1 MAQEQA
7 VQKAEAVWS
16 RRLDGWL
23 LALCVGLLALVA
35 AMLAM
40 NLVFQYHNYQ
50 LAMGDTA
57 ALSPL
62 DRAIMAVE
70 VSRALDFAV
79 VKTSAT
85 FMGYLLVFL
94 GTAFV
99 LRAAQAAYSLR
110 TEGGE
115 GLPKLTLTST
125 SPGLVLATLGVL
137 SVGLALYS
145 KTKIELTAS
154 QKGQAAAVQD
164 ANASAKQ
171 DAAIQK
177 AVQETLAAL
186 TAQSVGAE
194 GPSRPGGKASGAAK
208 SGTDGAVGTF
218 PLTGHRGLD
227 AEEKARLDKVAEMVL
242 GNRSQT
248 LDIRPKP
255 GNGAGGTP
263 YQVALVVRLG
273 DLIKQYL
280 IQKGVPQEQLR
291 VYSWGEMQPVLPDA
305 GPGSVELELGK
316 HK

>member
-7 VQKAEAVWS
+7 VQAAEAVWS

-23 LALCVGLLALVA
+23 LALCVGLLAVVA

-40 NLVFQYHNYQ
+40 NLVFQYHNYH
-50 LAMGDTA
+50 LAVGDTA
-57 ALSPL
+57 SLSPL
-62 DRAIMAVE
+62 DRAVMAVE

-99 LRAAQAAYSLR
+99 LRAAQAAYSLQ

-137 SVGLALYS
+137 CVGLALYS

-154 QKGQAAAVQD
+154 QKGPPAAAQE
-164 ANASAKQ
+164 ANTAAKQ
-171 DAAIQK
+171 DAAVQK
-177 AVQETLAAL
+177 AMQETLAAL

-194 GPSRPGGKASGAAK
+194 GPSRPAGKAGGAAK
-208 SGTDGAVGTF
+208 SRTDEAIGTF

-227 AEEKARLDKVAEMVL
+227 AEERARLDRVAEKLV
-242 GNRSQT
+242 GDPTQT

-255 GNGAGGTP
+255 GNGAGDTL

-280 IQKGVPQEQLR
+280 MQKGVPQEQLR